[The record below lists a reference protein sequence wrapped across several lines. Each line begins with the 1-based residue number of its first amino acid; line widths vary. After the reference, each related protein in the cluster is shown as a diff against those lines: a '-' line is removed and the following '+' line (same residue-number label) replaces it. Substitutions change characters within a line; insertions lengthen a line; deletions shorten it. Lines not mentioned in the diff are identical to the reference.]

1 MMKLAYQE
9 MSLVEF
15 DIYGSQE
22 EVLLR
27 LHREAPELVE
37 TRVGKTFT

>member
-1 MMKLAYQE
+1 MMKQAYQE
-9 MSLVEF
+9 MPLVEF

-27 LHREAPELVE
+27 PHREDPELVE
-37 TRVGKTFT
+37 TRVGKAFT